1 MSKLSVDMSASARN
15 DVSRIFHALAQT
27 NNSEIA
33 GQLSIDAS
41 TLSRM
46 KNEKKNNGLSEIEIA
61 CALFS
66 LLGFKIVPK
75 SYESLDKETAQAMF
89 HMTKLYVNRV
99 ESVDDLFH
107 HEVSER
113 KEELGY

>member
-33 GQLSIDAS
+33 GQLNIDAS

-46 KNEKKNNGLSEIEIA
+46 KNEKKS
-61 CALFS
+61 
-66 LLGFKIVPK
+66 
-75 SYESLDKETAQAMF
+75 
-89 HMTKLYVNRV
+89 
-99 ESVDDLFH
+99 SV
-107 HEVSER
+107 
-113 KEELGY
+113 